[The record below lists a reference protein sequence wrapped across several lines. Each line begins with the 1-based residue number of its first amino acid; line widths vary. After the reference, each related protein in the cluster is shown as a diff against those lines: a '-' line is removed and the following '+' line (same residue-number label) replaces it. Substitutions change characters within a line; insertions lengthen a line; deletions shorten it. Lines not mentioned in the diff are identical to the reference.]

1 MNIEIFALCDAATES
16 AGKVNILGAFDTLAA
31 REAPV
36 TVAHCAVALRARF
49 KRIESGEHK
58 LRLAMIDADGKAVI
72 PAFQTSMNI
81 RLQPGQDS
89 AVANMIL
96 NLQQV
101 KLTAFGRYAVDLA
114 VDGREAGSLPF
125 YVRPLT
131 PNPAPERKQP

>member
-16 AGKVNILGAFDTLAA
+16 SGKLNVLGAFDTLAS

-36 TVAHCAVALRARF
+36 TIAHCAVALRVRF

-58 LRLAMIDADGKAVI
+58 VRIGLIDADGRAII
-72 PAFQTSMNI
+72 PPFQTSMNI
-81 RLQPGQDS
+81 RLQESQDS
-89 AVANMIL
+89 AVANLIL

-101 KLTAFGRYAVDLA
+101 KLGGFGRYAVDLA

-125 YVRPLT
+125 YVRQIT
-131 PNPAPERKQP
+131 NPSREHQQP